1 MGEIN
6 GERGAYTYANGS
18 IHGSSKVWKLVLTG
32 GPCGGKTTAQV
43 CTVVSVHVC
52 ACMPVVLSI
61 APRSRSCFSLAI
73 VVEGRPQ
80 LRYVLKCT

>member
-43 CTVVSVHVC
+43 ECNQ
-52 ACMPVVLSI
+52 VL
-61 APRSRSCFSLAI
+61 PFQTPLQP
-73 VVEGRPQ
+73 G
-80 LRYVLKCT
+80 LKSKT

>member
-43 CTVVSVHVC
+43 FS
-52 ACMPVVLSI
+52 AAVL
-61 APRSRSCFSLAI
+61 RSQNYFISAVTFSLFWLRIQLNFQPYI
-73 VVEGRPQ
+73 VT
-80 LRYVLKCT
+80 L